1 MDEAKTPQPRAG
13 PEARDGNN
21 RSGSSA
27 SRAPRTE
34 TDAFLTLSAMRGIG
48 PKTLFEWAEE
58 GSSYRAILSEGP
70 SDQPSGWRERRAEA
84 ADRAVKMRELL
95 EHLQVRLILRS
106 DREFPARLLE
116 LTRPPHWL
124 FVQGSVDRLNE
135 PSVAIVGTRKPS
147 DDGIFLARYVGACL
161 SDWSVPTVSGL
172 AAGIDQLAHEE
183 SLRSGV
189 PTIAVLGTGIL
200 EDYPKGSSGVRE
212 RILAGGGAIITEY
225 LPRASYSGDNF
236 VQRNRLQ
243 AALACILIPVEWK
256 RRSGTAHTVRFAS
269 SLKRPI
275 ACLRLPYW
283 PHDRVQFE
291 PGLGLETGALFT
303 VPREQ
308 DAFDRFVRDSIG
320 ETASE
325 ATKQLSLFGEDD

>member
-1 MDEAKTPQPRAG
+1 MDEANTSQPRAS
-13 PEARDGNN
+13 PEARDGTNW
-21 RSGSSA
+21 SGSSA
-27 SRAPRTE
+27 SRTPTTE
-34 TDAFLTLSAMRGIG
+34 AAAFLTLSAMRGIG
-48 PKTLFEWAEE
+48 PKTLFDWAEA

-70 SDQPSGWRERRAEA
+70 PDHPLGWRERRAEA

-95 EHLQVRLILRS
+95 ERLQVRLILRA

-116 LTRPPHWL
+116 LGRPPHWL
-124 FVQGSVDRLNE
+124 FVQGAAARLSE
-135 PSVAIVGTRKPS
+135 PSIAIVGTRKPS

-161 SDWSVPTVSGL
+161 GNWGVPTVSGL
-172 AAGIDQLAHEE
+172 ADGIDQLAHEE

-200 EDYPKGSSGVRE
+200 EDYPKGSNGVRE
-212 RILAGGGAIITEY
+212 RILASGGAIITEY
-225 LPRASYSGDNF
+225 LPRASYSGENF

-243 AALACILIPVEWK
+243 AALACVLIPVEWQ

-291 PGLGLETGALFT
+291 PGLGLESGALFT
-303 VPREQ
+303 VPHEQ
-308 DAFDRFVRDSIG
+308 AAFDRFVRDSIG
-320 ETASE
+320 EIAPD
-325 ATKQLSLFGEDD
+325 AKRQLSLFGEGA